1 MLGRSSGMCSDK
13 SPFLLG
19 RRIEPLEFSSRER
32 RGEARVGG
40 AFNGSHRGVRPPG
53 VSEKGCAGRDIVV
66 LVFPGE
72 TAYRKAVHKARLS
85 RTSLEIKFPRYMAQC
100 AFRYLWRNF

>member
-40 AFNGSHRGVRPPG
+40 ALHGSHRGVRAPG
-53 VSEKGCAGRDIVV
+53 GCGKGGGSRGIMV

-72 TAYRKAVHKARLS
+72 TVYRKAVRKARRS